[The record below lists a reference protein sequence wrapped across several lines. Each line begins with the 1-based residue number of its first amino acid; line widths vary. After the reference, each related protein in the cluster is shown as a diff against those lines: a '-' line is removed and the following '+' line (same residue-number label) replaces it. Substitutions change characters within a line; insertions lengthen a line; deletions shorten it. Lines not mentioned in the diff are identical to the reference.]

1 MALLSVLP
9 VLGAFVIWVPA
20 AALLALQGQWG
31 KALILVAWGFV
42 IVHPVDNFLGPVLVG
57 TKLHL
62 HTLFIFFSVIG
73 GLAAFG
79 AAGIVL
85 GPVTV
90 AVAIS
95 LYAIRQQR
103 SASELPKSPSR

>member
-1 MALLSVLP
+1 
-9 VLGAFVIWVPA
+9 
-20 AALLALQGQWG
+20 
-31 KALILVAWGFV
+31 
-42 IVHPVDNFLGPVLVG
+42 VHPVDNFLGPVLVG

-95 LYAIRQQR
+95 LYEIRQQR
-103 SASELPKSPSR
+103 SVCAVGAE